1 MKPSKA
7 LAGAAVDGG
16 LKTMRAMT
24 KKDEALAADW
34 QPILDAC
41 LAGRDDSVALLLQH
55 GADPNVKSKSA
66 HQYRPLH
73 RTVEY
78 KKTMPKH
85 DGHHRTV
92 DVLLAAGADP
102 MMQGSYWGISATTL

>member
-1 MKPSKA
+1 
-7 LAGAAVDGG
+7 
-16 LKTMRAMT
+16 
-24 KKDEALAADW
+24 
-34 QPILDAC
+34 
-41 LAGRDDSVALLLQH
+41 LQH